1 MAQRI
6 NQKNVTRKKK
16 HKPYKLQWTKKWGST
31 WHFCYLALVASL
43 ACGTL
48 RLGKWIKEK
57 DKVLVLVELVGPW
70 MKNLFIVDDPKSKKR
85 WKHRER
91 ERGKQ
96 KVLGK
101 LRLERQRKRSK

>member
-16 HKPYKLQWTKKWGST
+16 NKPYKLQWIEKWGST
-31 WHFCYLALVASL
+31 WHFCYLALVVSL

-57 DKVLVLVELVGPW
+57 DKFWPCGACGPLDE
-70 MKNLFIVDDPKSKKR
+70 KKSKEI
-85 WKHRER
+85 RE
-91 ERGKQ
+91 K
-96 KVLGK
+96 
-101 LRLERQRKRSK
+101 